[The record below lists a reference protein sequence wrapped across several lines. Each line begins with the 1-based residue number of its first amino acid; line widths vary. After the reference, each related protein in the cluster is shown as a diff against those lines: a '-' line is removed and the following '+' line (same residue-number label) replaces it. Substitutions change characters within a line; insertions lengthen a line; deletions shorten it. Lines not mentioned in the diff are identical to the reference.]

1 MKRLISLLTVAAF
14 LISVPLVMAQSSPGG
29 SGSGTAPAT
38 TPATPE
44 KPAKTINCC
53 VKGKCEQVKSEA
65 DCTKAGGKVVSD
77 CKECK

>member
-14 LISVPLVMAQSSPGG
+14 VISVPLVMAQSSPAG
-29 SGSGTAPAT
+29 SGSGTSPAT
-38 TPATPE
+38 PGTPE

-53 VKGKCEQVKSEA
+53 VKGKCEQVKSDA

>member
-1 MKRLISLLTVAAF
+1 MKRLFSLLTVLAF
-14 LISVPLVMAQSSPGG
+14 AISVPLVMAQSSPGAG
-29 SGSGTAPAT
+29 TGTAPAA
-38 TPATPE
+38 PGSPE

-53 VKGKCEQVKSEA
+53 VKGKCDQVKSEA